1 MQSPIRLLFW
11 ALLWAGLAAPVQG
24 EVYRWEDAQG
34 NVHFGDR
41 PPAGAATEAL
51 DLAAPPAQGSSTAQR
66 LERQR
71 RYLEVTDEERRH
83 EAAERERAAREEAR
97 RESRCRQARA
107 RLERARSASYLYNDT
122 PDGRVVLDDRQRAAH
137 TAGLRQAVAQWCG

>member
-1 MQSPIRLLFW
+1 MGSLIRLLFC
-11 ALLWAGLAAPVQG
+11 ALLWAALAAPATA

-41 PPAGAATEAL
+41 PPAGAATQAL
-51 DLAAPPAQGSSTAQR
+51 DPAAPPHPGASTAQR

-71 RYLEVTDEERRH
+71 RYLKVTDQERRQ
-83 EAAERERAAREEAR
+83 EAAERERAAREAAR
-97 RESRCRQARA
+97 RQSNCRQARA

-122 PDGRVVLDDRQRAAH
+122 PEGRVVLDDRQRAAH

>member
-51 DLAAPPAQGSSTAQR
+51 
-66 LERQR
+66 QR
-71 RYLEVTDEERRH
+71 RLRRLPIPVIGRIAQDRLLLDLRCLDDEQALLESLQSL
-83 EAAERERAAREEAR
+83 EAA
-97 RESRCRQARA
+97 
-107 RLERARSASYLYNDT
+107 
-122 PDGRVVLDDRQRAAH
+122 
-137 TAGLRQAVAQWCG
+137 